1 MTSTPH
7 EEWTLVQEPDHYS
20 RRMALWTA
28 LIAMIVILGV
38 VVITDLMLH
47 SSYHGIRWTTTP
59 LTLPAGRA
67 PREIG
72 GVKQTLIGA
81 DAYGQRLLQEQR
93 SSLERYDWTDR
104 QRGIVSVPVEQGMRM
119 VIQRGG
125 K

>member
-20 RRMALWTA
+20 RRMALVTA
-28 LIAMIVILGV
+28 LVAMLVILGV
-38 VVITDLMLH
+38 MVLSDGLLH
-47 SSYHGIRWTTTP
+47 GSYGGIHFTSHP

-81 DAYGQRLLQEQR
+81 DAYGQRLLEEQR
-93 SSLERYDWTDR
+93 AELERYGWTDR
-104 QRGIVSVPVEQGMRM
+104 QHGIVSVPVEQGMKM

-125 K
+125 R